1 MGRFSFSSLRIRLL
15 LLVLLAVIP
24 ALGLILYTGL
34 EQRRQAAVHAKKDAL
49 RVLDHSVMQ
58 QDLLIAGARQLL
70 VTLAH
75 LPQVRKRDSGGCSA
89 IVAELL
95 KEHPYYANLGAIAP
109 NGDIFCSALPFS
121 GPVNAAERAYFRRAV
136 ETRGFAIGEYQI
148 GRITKKRTINFGYPV
163 LDEESRVHAVV
174 FAALDLAWLNKL
186 AAEAQLPQGST
197 FTVIDSNGTILAR
210 YPEPEKWV
218 GQSIPEAPIFTAM
231 RAQQWKGTAE
241 APGLDG
247 IPRLYVFTPTH
258 GLGGSGI
265 AYAVG
270 IPIAVVFGEV
280 NRTLTR
286 NLALLGLVTLLAIGA
301 AWFGGDLFIRR
312 RVNALVHAT
321 KRLAG
326 GDLSARSGIPAGEGE
341 LDHLARAFDEMAE
354 GLERQVAQR
363 KQAEDALRQ
372 QLSRINLLNQ
382 ITRAIADRQ
391 DLESIFRVVLRR
403 LEDDLPVAL
412 GMVFLHDE
420 KSDVLTVAAGS
431 RRTQPFAAEMGLAE
445 GATIPLEQ
453 TGLRTGMQG
462 ETVYMP
468 DTGQVDAQIPRMLAE
483 RGLRSLMATP
493 LMVEGKTFGILLFAR
508 PKERGFSSPEG
519 EFLRSL
525 SEHVALAAHQIRL
538 HGDLRRAYE
547 NLRETQQAVMQH
559 ERLRALGQMAA
570 GIAHD
575 INNALSPVVGYSDLL
590 LEKEPNLSERAR
602 RNLNSIRTAGTDIAN
617 IITRMREFYRKREDT
632 EILVPVDL
640 NRAAEQ
646 VIELTRPRWRDIP
659 QESGVVIQ
667 IETNLHSALPPI
679 MGVESELRQ
688 ALTNLVLNAVDAMPE
703 GGTMTIRTDV
713 WVRPYGGNG
722 KIPPTHVILE
732 VIDTGI
738 GMDEETRR
746 RCLEPFYSMKGE
758 RGTGLGLAMVF
769 GIMQRHEG
777 EIGIESELGKG
788 TTMRL
793 IFPIREPAQ
802 ASAAAAPEAAAPIS
816 SLRILCIDDD
826 PLLRDLLKEM
836 LESDGHTVEM
846 ADGGQKGLEAF
857 RVASEQDEPFDVVIT
872 DIGMP
877 YVDGREVASTVK
889 RESPTTPVIILSGW
903 GRQMKAE
910 GDVPAQADY
919 VLSKPPRIHELRQA
933 LNTVRSLGF
942 AEHPS

>member
-1 MGRFSFSSLRIRLL
+1 MGRFSFSSIRIRLL

-34 EQRRQAAVHAKKDAL
+34 EQRRRAAVEAQKDAL

-70 VTLAH
+70 VALVS
-75 LPQVRKRDSGGCSA
+75 LPEVRHHDSGGCNA
-89 IVAELL
+89 LFFDILGRY
-95 KEHPYYANLGAIAP
+95 PFYANLGAIAP
-109 NGDIFCSALPFS
+109 NGDLFCSARSLG
-121 GPVNAAERAYFRRAV
+121 GPINVAERAYFRRAMT
-136 ETRGFAIGEYQI
+136 TRDFAIGDYQV
-148 GRITKKRTINFGYPV
+148 GKVTGKATINFGYPLV
-163 LDEESRVHAVV
+163 SDAGEVKAVV
-174 FAALDLAWLNKL
+174 FAALDLAWLDKL

-197 FTVIDSNGTILAR
+197 FTVIDSNATILAR
-210 YPEPEKWV
+210 YPDHEKWV
-218 GQSIPEAPIFTAM
+218 GQLIPEASIFKAM
-231 RAQQWKGTAE
+231 QAQQWKGTTE

-265 AYAVG
+265 VYAVG
-270 IPIAVVFGEV
+270 IPISVVFGEV
-280 NRTLTR
+280 NRMLAR
-286 NLALLGLVTLLAIGA
+286 NLAWLGLVTLLALGA

-312 RVNALVHAT
+312 RVNALVAVT

-326 GDLSARSGIPAGEGE
+326 GDLSTRTGLPPGEGE
-341 LDHLARAFDEMAE
+341 LDQLAHAFDEMAE

-382 ITRAIADRQ
+382 ITRAIAHRQ

-493 LMVEGKTFGILLFAR
+493 LVVEGKTFGILLFAR
-508 PKERGFSSPEG
+508 PEERGFSSPEG

-547 NLRETQQAVMQH
+547 NLRETQQGVMQH
-559 ERLRALGQMAA
+559 ERLRALGQMAS
-570 GIAHD
+570 GVAHD
-575 INNALSPVVGYSDLL
+575 INNALSPVVGYSELL
-590 LEKEPNLSERAR
+590 LAKEANLSERAR
-602 RNLNSIRTAGTDIAN
+602 RYLNSIRTAGTDIAH
-617 IITRMREFYRKREDT
+617 IITRMREFYRKREDV
-632 EILVPVDL
+632 EILAPVDL
-640 NRAAEQ
+640 NRAVEQ

-659 QESGVVIQ
+659 QESGVVVQ
-667 IETNLHSALPPI
+667 MKTDLHSALPPI

-703 GGTMTIRTDV
+703 GGTMTIHTDV
-713 WVRPYGGNG
+713 WIRPYGGNG

-732 VIDTGI
+732 VIDTGT

-746 RCLEPFYSMKGE
+746 RCLEPFYSTKGE

-769 GIMQRHEG
+769 GIVQRHEG
-777 EIGIESELGKG
+777 EIGIESEVGKG

-793 IFPIREPAQ
+793 IFPIRE
-802 ASAAAAPEAAAPIS
+802 AAKADTSVGPEAATPLP

-836 LESDGHTVEM
+836 LESDGHRVEL
-846 ADGGQKGLEAF
+846 ADGGQEGLQAF
-857 RVASEQDEPFDVVIT
+857 SAARERGEPFDVVIT

-889 RESPTTPVIILSGW
+889 RESPTTPVIMLSGW

-933 LNTVRSLGF
+933 LNQVSSVATLRN
-942 AEHPS
+942 PS